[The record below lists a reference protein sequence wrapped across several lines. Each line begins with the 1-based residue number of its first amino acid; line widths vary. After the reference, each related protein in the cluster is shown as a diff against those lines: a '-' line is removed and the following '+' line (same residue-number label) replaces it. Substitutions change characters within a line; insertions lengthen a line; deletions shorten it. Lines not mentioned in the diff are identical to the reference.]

1 MNKRIWI
8 ADDDESI
15 LWVADKALEA
25 EGYVNRLFKD
35 GNFLLE
41 ALGSDCPDLVIS
53 DIHMPQL
60 NGFDLLQSINQ
71 LHPALPVIIITA
83 FGDLDSAVEAYKLGA
98 FEYLT
103 KPFDIDELSA
113 IVSKAM
119 SQVTSKSTLVA
130 DTVPVTPHSD
140 QVMIGDSPKMQ
151 EVFRMVGRISKSD
164 MGVLIR
170 GESGTGKEL
179 VADAIHKNSAR
190 NEYPLIAINTAAIP
204 GELLESELFG
214 HEKGAFTGAHDR
226 HIGRF
231 EQAHQ
236 GTLFLDEIGDM
247 PDQLQTR
254 LLRVLSE
261 GRFFRVGGRKEISVD
276 VRIIAATNQPLESMV
291 QSGSFRNDL
300 FHRLNV
306 LALPVPPLRE
316 RSEDIVP
323 LVHHFIAQLSGGKD
337 YFIDEGVIDKLQS
350 YSWPGNI
357 RELRNIIQQVIVL
370 SAGKSISI
378 NDLPANLS
386 KSSSRAMDGNWQT
399 LLDAEVNQLIRSGE
413 KNLVKTLGQKFENI
427 LILAALEHTDG
438 HRQKAAKI
446 LGWGRNT
453 ISQKIRQLSGD

>member
-25 EGYVNRLFKD
+25 EGYAIRLFND
-35 GNFLLE
+35 GHFLLE
-41 ALGSDCPDLVIS
+41 ALGNDCPDLVIS

-60 NGFDLLQSINQ
+60 NGFDLLQSINE

-83 FGDLDSAVEAYKLGA
+83 FGDLDSAVDSYKLGA

-103 KPFDIDELSA
+103 KPFDIDELCA
-113 IVSKAM
+113 IVSKAI

-130 DTVPVTPHSD
+130 DKTPIAPHSD
-140 QVMIGDSPKMQ
+140 KVMIGDSPKMQ
-151 EVFRMVGRISKSD
+151 EVFRMIGRIAKSD

-190 NEYPLIAINTAAIP
+190 SEYPLIAINTAAIP

-247 PDQLQTR
+247 PGLLQTR

-291 QSGSFRNDL
+291 ESGSFRNDL

-306 LALPVPPLRE
+306 LALTIPPLRE
-316 RSEDIVP
+316 RPEDIAA
-323 LVHHFIAQLSGGKD
+323 LVHHFIAQFSNGED
-337 YFIDEGVIDKLQS
+337 YLIDEGVIESLQS
-350 YSWPGNI
+350 YPWPGNI

-370 SAGKSISI
+370 NMGRSISI

-386 KSSSRAMDGNWQT
+386 EASNRPIDGNWQT
-399 LLDAEVNQLIRSGE
+399 LLELEVNQCIRSGE
-413 KNLVKTLGQKFENI
+413 RNLVKTLGQKFENI
-427 LILAALEHTDG
+427 LILAALDYTNG

-453 ISQKIRQLSGD
+453 ISQKIRQLSDD